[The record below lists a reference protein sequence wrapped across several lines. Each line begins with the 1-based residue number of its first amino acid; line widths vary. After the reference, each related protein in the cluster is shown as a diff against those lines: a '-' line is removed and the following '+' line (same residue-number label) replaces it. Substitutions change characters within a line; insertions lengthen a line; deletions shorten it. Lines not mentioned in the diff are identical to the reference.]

1 MSAIIEL
8 TQGKV
13 ALVSSADLPLVE
25 KMKWRWSGAAPISGT
40 GKTQVTLGR
49 YILGATGT
57 AKVYYKD
64 GDACNCVRRNLSR
77 VRNWKGVG
85 K

>member
-1 MSAIIEL
+1 MAEILQL
-8 TQGKV
+8 TQGMV
-13 ALVSSADLPLVE
+13 ALVGSADWKRVS
-25 KMKWRWSGAAPISGT
+25 KHKWRYSSGFPAT
-40 GKTQVTLGR
+40 TVDGKTVSLGR